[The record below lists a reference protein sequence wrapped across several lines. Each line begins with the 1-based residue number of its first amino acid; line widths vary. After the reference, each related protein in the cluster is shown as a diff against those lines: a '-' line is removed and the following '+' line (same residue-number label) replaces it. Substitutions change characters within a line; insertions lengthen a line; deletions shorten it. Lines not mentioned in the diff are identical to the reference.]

1 MDKEEMEQVVRLF
14 TEVQTCNDKRTAFLK
29 GILFGLGFVDFPEPN
44 WKIIKEMIKEGED
57 RIGWLCI
64 EKDNFD
70 IHRKL
75 KKDQIELIRN
85 LLERGQ
91 IKSSSVPDGENQKGG

>member
-1 MDKEEMEQVVRLF
+1 MDKEEMENVIRLF
-14 TEVQTCNDKRTAFLK
+14 TEVQECNDRRTAFLK

-44 WKIIKEMIKEGED
+44 WEIIKKMIKEGED

-85 LLERGQ
+85 LLEREP
-91 IKSSSVPDGENQKGG
+91 IKSSSVPEGLESKR